1 MVDVDGRLGRRRKEE
16 TMGAPVVHFEIYGK
30 DASKLQSFYADLFG
44 WEVHADNPM
53 NYGIVHTNAG
63 DKGIGGGIT
72 EGDARVN
79 VVVDVDDLQKYLD
92 KAVSMGGEV
101 VTPITEIP
109 DMVTWA
115 EFRDPAGNVIGISL
129 ADS

>member
-1 MVDVDGRLGRRRKEE
+1 
-16 TMGAPVVHFEIYGK
+16 MGAPVVHFEIYGK

-44 WEVHADNPM
+44 WEIHADNPM
-53 NYGIVHTNAG
+53 NYGIVHTNSG

-79 VVVDVDDLQKYLD
+79 VVVDVD
-92 KAVSMGGEV
+92 SMGGEV

>member
-1 MVDVDGRLGRRRKEE
+1 VVAQNSAGVEEEDLRSSPCVQEIRDATLGVLDDVESVSVL
-16 TMGAPVVHFEIYGK
+16 
-30 DASKLQSFYADLFG
+30 
-44 WEVHADNPM
+44 
-53 NYGIVHTNAG
+53 
-63 DKGIGGGIT
+63 
-72 EGDARVN
+72 ARVN

-92 KAVSMGGEV
+92 KAVSMGAEV

>member
-1 MVDVDGRLGRRRKEE
+1 
-16 TMGAPVVHFEIYGK
+16 
-30 DASKLQSFYADLFG
+30 
-44 WEVHADNPM
+44 
-53 NYGIVHTNAG
+53 
-63 DKGIGGGIT
+63 
-72 EGDARVN
+72 VN

-115 EFRDPAGNVIGISL
+115 EFRDPSGNVIGISL

>member
-1 MVDVDGRLGRRRKEE
+1 
-16 TMGAPVVHFEIYGK
+16 MGAPVVHFEIYGK
-30 DASKLQSFYADLFG
+30 DATKLQSFYADLFG
-44 WEVHADNPM
+44 WEIHADNPM
-53 NYGIVHTNAG
+53 NYGIVHTNSG

-92 KAVSMGGEV
+92 KAVSMGSEV
-101 VTPITEIP
+101 LTPFSEIT
-109 DMVTWA
+109 VLVSWA
-115 EFRDPAGNVIGISL
+115 VFRDPSGIVIGISL

>member
-1 MVDVDGRLGRRRKEE
+1 
-16 TMGAPVVHFEIYGK
+16 
-30 DASKLQSFYADLFG
+30 
-44 WEVHADNPM
+44 
-53 NYGIVHTNAG
+53 
-63 DKGIGGGIT
+63 
-72 EGDARVN
+72 VN
-79 VVVDVDDLQKYLD
+79 VVIDVDDLQKYLD

-129 ADS
+129 AES